1 MAQVVTTAA
10 IAANRC
16 QGFNVM
22 PDQNPLQRWRKPLLI
37 LEFSALA
44 ILLTS
49 MGWFSSQAAGAEP
62 LNPAWLL
69 VPAVA
74 SLAVFISFIGLMY
87 LRWVV
92 AVSAERQVRH
102 KIVFSLLVLTLLGV
116 WAFGIANT
124 WTSLSAS

>member
-1 MAQVVTTAA
+1 MA
-10 IAANRC
+10 
-16 QGFNVM
+16 
-22 PDQNPLQRWRKPLLI
+22 DQSPTQRWRKPLLI

-44 ILLTS
+44 VLLTS
-49 MGWFSSQAAGAEP
+49 MGWFSSRAQGDEP

-74 SLAVFISFIGLMY
+74 SLAVFVSFIGLMY

-92 AVSAERQVRH
+92 AAAAERQLTH

-124 WTSLSAS
+124 WTSLSAG

>member
-1 MAQVVTTAA
+1 MT
-10 IAANRC
+10 
-16 QGFNVM
+16 
-22 PDQNPLQRWRKPLLI
+22 DQSTPQRWRKPLLI

-49 MGWFSSQAAGAEP
+49 MGWFSSQAAGNEP

-92 AVSAERQVRH
+92 AAAAERQIRH
-102 KIVFSLLVLTLLGV
+102 KIVFSLLALTLLGV

-124 WTSLSAS
+124 WTSLAAN

>member
-1 MAQVVTTAA
+1 MT
-10 IAANRC
+10 
-16 QGFNVM
+16 
-22 PDQNPLQRWRKPLLI
+22 DQSTGQDSSQRWRKPLLI

-49 MGWFSSQAAGAEP
+49 MGWFSSRAADGQP

-69 VPAVA
+69 IPAIA

-92 AVSAERQVRH
+92 AAAAERRVRH
-102 KIVFSLLVLTLLGV
+102 KIVFSLLVITLLGV

-124 WTSLSAS
+124 WSSLSAT